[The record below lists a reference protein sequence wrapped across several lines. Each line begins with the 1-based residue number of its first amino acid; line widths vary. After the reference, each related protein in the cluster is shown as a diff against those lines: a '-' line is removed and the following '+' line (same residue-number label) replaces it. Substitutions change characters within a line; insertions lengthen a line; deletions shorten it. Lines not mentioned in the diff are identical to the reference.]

1 MKKLSLFALILVLS
15 ACAGTVKTT
24 IVSTSPRSVV
34 IQSFVG
40 VGDAQKFATVECG
53 KHGREARYASTLPG
67 TIQYAFD
74 CI

>member
-1 MKKLSLFALILVLS
+1 MKTSFIFALVLVLS
-15 ACAGTVKTT
+15 GCASTIKTT

-40 VGDAQKFATVECG
+40 VGDAQNFATNECK